1 MSEEKLIADCKRND
15 RQAQLQIYEQYSGAM
30 YNIALRFLKDSFDAE
45 EAMQDGFI
53 AAYSKLH
60 QFNGESTFGA
70 WLKKIVIRKS
80 LDRLKTRKMELIALN
95 EHFLET
101 VDTGDSWETDD
112 NISVE
117 QVKTEIENLPD
128 KYKYPVMLFLIEG
141 YDHEEIS
148 EILNISPVSS
158 RTLVHRGKKKLQK
171 SLKAKYHG
179 TGLKGYV

>member
-1 MSEEKLIADCKRND
+1 MSEEKLIADCKQND
-15 RQAQLQIYEQYSGAM
+15 RQAQLQLYKQYSGAM
-30 YNIALRFLKDSFDAE
+30 YTIALRFLKNTFDAE

-80 LDRLKTRKMELIALN
+80 LDKLKTRKMELTALN
-95 EHFLET
+95 EHFLEA
-101 VDTGDSWETDD
+101 VDTEDNWEIEE

-128 KYKYPVMLFLIEG
+128 KYRYPLMLFLIEG

-148 EILNISPVSS
+148 EILNISSVSS
-158 RTLVHRGKKKLQK
+158 RTLLHRGKKKLQK
-171 SLKAKYHG
+171 TLKAKYHG